1 MRPDRATSK
10 SAPSAKLQ
18 EALGCLDLR
27 LEDEL
32 TRYRRQRAGLS
43 VSPIVLRPKQPAKK
57 PLDLMSF
64 GSTPPTETPTLTE
77 PPKAISFDLGVAAM
91 HELATEEGDA
101 SESADSAMIPY
112 AAETAGESLYD
123 IAAEASTPPDDY
135 LESSE
140 HLLKS
145 LKREEAKVEVERG
158 FLQSLSTP
166 FGIGSMLTLLVS
178 SAMLGYV
185 IMNPAIV
192 SGLWQNLSTQE
203 VAETTSESNSS
214 ESPTGLTE
222 NSPRLDRD
230 EFSELG
236 LDSLSTL
243 RTKPTPIP
251 TVAASPTP
259 TPTPGAPAAL
269 VAPTPSTSP
278 SPTAAAQSA
287 VSAGSSVLLPSVSV
301 SKSPATTAP
310 ENNAYQYKVEA
321 PFTGDQSLAAA
332 RQVVPDAFV
341 RPDGKIQLAAFG
353 DQAEAQRKAQEL
365 KNLGL
370 AAEVKP

>member
-43 VSPIVLRPKQPAKK
+43 VAPIVLRPKQPAKK
-57 PLDLMSF
+57 PLDLISF
-64 GSTPPTETPTLTE
+64 GNTATAEAPTLTE

-91 HELATEEGDA
+91 REFATEEADPGEI
-101 SESADSAMIPY
+101 SDSAMIPY
-112 AAETAGESLYD
+112 EAETVDESIDEL
-123 IAAEASTPPDDY
+123 AAAAATPPDDY

-145 LKREEAKVEVERG
+145 LKREEARVEVERG

-166 FGIGSMLTLLVS
+166 LGIGSMLTLLVS

-192 SGLWQNLSTQE
+192 TGLWQNLRTQE
-203 VAETTSESNSS
+203 VAETTSESNSN

-243 RTKPTPIP
+243 QTKPATIP
-251 TVAASPTP
+251 TIAASPSP

-269 VAPTPSTSP
+269 VAPTPSASP
-278 SPTAAAQSA
+278 SPNAPQSA
-287 VSAGSSVLLPSVSV
+287 VSAGSSVLLPPVNV
-301 SKSPATTAP
+301 SKSHATTASA
-310 ENNAYQYKVEA
+310 NSGYQYKVEA

-332 RQVVPDAFV
+332 RQAVPDAFV
-341 RPDGKIQLAAFG
+341 RPDGRIQLAAFG
-353 DQAEAQRKAQEL
+353 NQAEAQRKAQEL
-365 KNLGL
+365 KNLGV